1 MAFFH
6 VVLMRYNDET
16 TEGQIAESVDEG
28 LAFGALE
35 GVEVVAVGEVAE
47 TVKMGG
53 GSDHA
58 FTHALVVRI
67 ADDAALA
74 RYREDPRHAVHAETM
89 IPRIAELAIIDIP
102 TLDP

>member
-1 MAFFH
+1 MAFLH

-16 TEGQIAESVDEG
+16 TEGQIAESIDEG
-28 LAFGALE
+28 LAFNALD

-47 TVKMGG
+47 TVRMGG
-53 GSDHA
+53 GSDQP

-67 ADDAALA
+67 ADAEALT
-74 RYREDPRHAVHAETM
+74 RYREDPRHAVHADTM

-102 TLDP
+102 TLDT